1 MSAATPPIP
10 GCLSHFGSSPHLK
23 GIGSARE
30 LARLCGECLPY
41 QWLCGAVSVNY
52 HLLSDF
58 RSQGGEKWDELLTN
72 IVATLL
78 DADLVKMNRV
88 AQDGMKVRAS
98 AGKSSFHRR
107 GTLEQSLEEARQQV
121 EALKQLAEED
131 GAELTR
137 RQRAARERAARERQ
151 QRIEEAMRQCEE
163 LQKQREARA
172 KLNDDKGE

>member
-1 MSAATPPIP
+1 M
-10 GCLSHFGSSPHLK
+10 
-23 GIGSARE
+23 
-30 LARLCGECLPY
+30 
-41 QWLCGAVSVNY
+41 SVNY
-52 HLLSDF
+52 HMLSDF

-98 AGKSSFHRR
+98 AGESSFRRR
-107 GTLEQSLEEARQQV
+107 GRLEEFLEEARQQV
-121 EALKQLAEED
+121 ETLKQLAEED

-163 LQKQREARA
+163 LQKQREATA
-172 KLNDDKGE
+172 KQAAEEGE